1 MVDLYLNGLNNR
13 LMSPKEQKVAAGL
26 SVFLTAALPT
36 SVGVIAFRAQ
46 PILANIIKG
55 EAHTLPALTSFF
67 FNHFQG
73 SLTCLFILACVAT
86 LISFKAYHQSSGENQ
101 SIKFPELL
109 VALAFSAL
117 ISIIYLNLFI
127 FSTAW
132 PVYNKMTER

>member
-1 MVDLYLNGLNNR
+1 MT
-13 LMSPKEQKVAAGL
+13 PKEQKVAAGL

-36 SVGVIAFRAQ
+36 AVGVIAFRAE

-55 EAHTLPALTSFF
+55 EAHSLPLLTSFF

-73 SLTCLFILACVAT
+73 SLAGLFILAAIAT
-86 LISFKAYHQSSGENQ
+86 WIAFKAYHQSNGENQ
-101 SIKFPELL
+101 TIKFPELL

-117 ISIIYLNLFI
+117 VSIIYLSLFI

-132 PVYNKMTER
+132 PVYNKLTER

>member
-1 MVDLYLNGLNNR
+1 MVDLHLIGINNR
-13 LMSPKEQKVAAGL
+13 SMTPKEQKIAAGL

-36 SVGVIAFRAQ
+36 AVGIIAFRAE

-55 EAHTLPALTSFF
+55 EAHTLPSLTSFF

-73 SLTCLFILACVAT
+73 SLTVLFLLAVLAT
-86 LISFKAYHQSSGENQ
+86 WISLKAYHQPAGENQ
-101 SIKFPELL
+101 PIKFPELL

-117 ISIIYLNLFI
+117 VSIIYLSLFI

-132 PVYNKMTER
+132 PIYNKLTER